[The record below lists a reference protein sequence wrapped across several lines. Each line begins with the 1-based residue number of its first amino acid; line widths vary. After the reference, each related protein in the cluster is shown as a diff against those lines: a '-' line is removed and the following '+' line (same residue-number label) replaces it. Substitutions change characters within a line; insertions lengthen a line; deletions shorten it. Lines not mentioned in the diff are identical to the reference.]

1 MKDRNLLLVPGLLCT
16 ERLWRDQIEALED
29 DISIQVARHDLD
41 DNLAAIARRILKDAP
56 ARFSLAGLSM
66 GGYIAFEILRQ
77 APQRVE
83 RLALLDTRATKDSAQ
98 ETQRRRDL
106 LALADRGKFTG
117 ISERL
122 MPLFIHEDRLAE
134 PDLTGAIIEMAS
146 DIGKEGFIRQTR
158 ALMARDDARNLCGEI
173 DIPTLI
179 LCGRQDALTPV
190 AMHQEMANLIPE
202 SILKIIEECG
212 HLSTMEK
219 PEEVSAALR
228 EWLAL

>member
-202 SILKIIEECG
+202 SILKIVEECG

-228 EWLAL
+228 EWLTL